1 VQRVV
6 IKIGKEGSIM
16 SKEPEKFVRVT
27 LRDERTGR
35 DQKCGTFKAPK
46 PGKITEWRLTASCS
60 IKINWPMKE

>member
-1 VQRVV
+1 MR
-6 IKIGKEGSIM
+6 IGIGTGKEGLIM

-46 PGKITEWRLTASCS
+46 PGKVTEWRLTAGYSV
-60 IKINWPMKE
+60 KINWPIKE